1 MESIAQNPWA
11 ALAYLVAGVCFIL
24 ALRGLSSPATSQRG
38 NRAGMIGMTIAVVTT
53 LVTHVPRIAP
63 PCPAGAICENYGT
76 SVLDTLTLIELLAAI
91 GIGAA
96 IGIVTAR
103 RIAMT
108 AMPQLVAAFHSL
120 VGLAAV
126 LVAGAAFLNPGAF
139 GIANDGVIF
148 LQSRIEMGLGVAIGA
163 ITFSGSVIAFLKLNG
178 NMGGKPILLPGRHV
192 INLGVLAA
200 ILGLIAY
207 FTQDQSPWIFWTV
220 TALSFA
226 IGFLLIIPIGGA
238 DMPVVVSMLN
248 SYSGWAA
255 AAMGFTLHN
264 SAMIITGALVGSA
277 GAILSYIM
285 CKAMNRSFLSVI
297 AGGFGGDAGGGASG
311 AAAIDRPW
319 KRGSAEDAAFLMS
332 QAEQVI
338 IVPGYGMAVAQA
350 QHVLR
355 EMADKLK
362 AHGVRVKYAIHP
374 VAGRMPGHMNVLL
387 AEANVPYDEVFEL
400 EDINSEFAQTDVAFV
415 IGANDVT
422 NPAAKTDKSSPIYGM
437 PVLDVEKAKT
447 VLFIK
452 RSMGG
457 VGYAGVDNELFY
469 RDNTMM
475 LLADA
480 KKMVEEIVKS
490 LD

>member
-1 MESIAQNPWA
+1 MAPAVHTDQIVAISDAWV
-11 ALAYLVAGVCFIL
+11 ALAYLIAGACFIL

-38 NRAGMIGMTIAVVTT
+38 NRLGMIGMGIAVVTT
-53 LVTHVPRIAP
+53 LITHGVASIVEIAI
-63 PCPAGAICENYGT
+63 AI
-76 SVLDTLTLIELLAAI
+76 AI
-91 GIGAA
+91 GGGIGL
-96 IGIVTAR
+96 VTAR
-103 RIAMT
+103 RIQMT

-120 VGLAAV
+120 VGMAAV
-126 LVAGAAFLNPGAF
+126 LVGAAAFLNPLAF
-139 GIANDGVIF
+139 GIAEPDGLIH
-148 LQSRIEMGLGVAIGA
+148 LQSRIELGLGVAIGA

-178 NMGGKPILLPGRHV
+178 TMSGSPILLPLRHV
-192 INLGVLAA
+192 LNLGTVVA
-200 ILGLIAY
+200 ILGLIAW
-207 FTQDQSPWIFWTV
+207 FTQDQAPWVFWTI
-220 TALSFA
+220 TILAFA
-226 IGFLLIIPIGGA
+226 VGFLLIIPIGGA

-264 SAMIITGALVGSA
+264 SAMIITGALVGSS

-285 CKAMNRSFLSVI
+285 CRAMNRSFISVI
-297 AGGFGGDAGGGASG
+297 AGGFGAVASSG
-311 AAAIDRPW
+311 SAEVIDRAY
-319 KRGSAEDAAFLMS
+319 KRGSAEDAAFLLQ
-332 QAEQVI
+332 QADKVI

-355 EMADKLK
+355 EMGDRLK
-362 AHGVRVKYAIHP
+362 KQGVEVKYAIHP

-387 AEANVPYDEVFEL
+387 AEANVAYDEVFEL
-400 EDINSEFAQTDVAFV
+400 EDINSEFAQADVAFV

-422 NPAAKTDKSSPIYGM
+422 NPAAKTDKTSPIYGM
-437 PVLDVEKAKT
+437 PVLDVEKART

-457 VGYAGVDNELFY
+457 AGYAGVDNELFY

-480 KKMVEEIVKS
+480 KKMVEEIVKA
-490 LD
+490 LG